1 MPVFCPPRRQLSSA
15 IAPVINQQTNHNT
28 HCNALKG
35 AMFSRLACPLIV
47 KPTVNTSEATIHIAI
62 TGHMS

>member
-1 MPVFCPPRRQLSSA
+1 MSQHTAQSDS
-15 IAPVINQQTNHNT
+15 
-28 HCNALKG
+28 CNGLNG

-47 KPTVNTSEATIHIAI
+47 KPTVNTSEAIIHIAM